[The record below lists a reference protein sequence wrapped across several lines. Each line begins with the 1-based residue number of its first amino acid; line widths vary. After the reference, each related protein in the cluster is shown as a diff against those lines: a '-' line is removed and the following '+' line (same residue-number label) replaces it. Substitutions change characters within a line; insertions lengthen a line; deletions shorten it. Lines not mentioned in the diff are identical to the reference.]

1 MAFDNDEQQS
11 EHFKN
16 FYNLHK
22 FKIFSAIAVF
32 LVAFLAYQYLESV
45 NQSNDEEASQLFQ
58 DVLVSKIGN
67 IDEIKLKV
75 GVLQNDFS
83 NSPYAARASI

>member
-22 FKIFSAIAVF
+22 FKIFSASSTTSNEILIVKES
-32 LVAFLAYQYLESV
+32 LSSGGVDLAKFDSNGNKIYESTFY
-45 NQSNDEEASQLFQ
+45 N
-58 DVLVSKIGN
+58 N
-67 IDEIKLKV
+67 ININVTKRFRSCETI
-75 GVLQNDFS
+75 
-83 NSPYAARASI
+83 R

>member
-22 FKIFSAIAVF
+22 FKIFSAIALF
-32 LVAFLAYQYLESV
+32 LVAFLPI
-45 NQSNDEEASQLFQ
+45 NT
-58 DVLVSKIGN
+58 
-67 IDEIKLKV
+67 LKV
-75 GVLQNDFS
+75 SISPMMKRHHNFS
-83 NSPYAARASI
+83 KMLLYPKLVILMK

>member
-22 FKIFSAIAVF
+22 VKIFSAIA
-32 LVAFLAYQYLESV
+32 AFLLAFFTYQYLVSV
-45 NQSNDEEASQLFQ
+45 NESKNEEASAN
-58 DVLVSKIGN
+58 K
-67 IDEIKLKV
+67 
-75 GVLQNDFS
+75 
-83 NSPYAARASI
+83 

>member
-22 FKIFSAIAVF
+22 FKIFSAISVF
-32 LVAFLAYQYLESV
+32 LVAFFAYQYLGKCQSV
-45 NQSNDEEASQLFQ
+45 Q
-58 DVLVSKIGN
+58 
-67 IDEIKLKV
+67 
-75 GVLQNDFS
+75 
-83 NSPYAARASI
+83 

>member
-22 FKIFSAIAVF
+22 IKIKKDRI
-32 LVAFLAYQYLESV
+32 Q
-45 NQSNDEEASQLFQ
+45 
-58 DVLVSKIGN
+58 
-67 IDEIKLKV
+67 
-75 GVLQNDFS
+75 
-83 NSPYAARASI
+83 